1 MGLTDAMGSVLS
13 GGLSAAGSLASGIM
27 SAIQGK
33 KDRKAY
39 ENQQHLNRV
48 FENEQASKAYQ
59 RQVEFWK
66 MQNEY
71 NSPAEQMARLRAA
84 GLNPDL
90 AISGNVQNSA
100 GGLSS
105 VSKGNAPSASYAPP
119 TDFSAFENAA
129 QKAAQTVKT
138 VAESKLTQVETSLQ
152 EKKVIA
158 QEIDNQWNPRLYRNE
173 FMIGKRK
180 YVVLGVNAAQG
191 RQQIKESQ
199 QRVTNMVQECQNL
212 EQVEEQLKLQVGILG
227 ERLAIEKLH
236 SAFES
241 ITFPDKVLGV
251 KLENILKKENIKL
264 TREEWR
270 DLVATRA
277 ARIAGIEAQTYKD
290 KMQGNLSRS
299 QIWLN
304 KTIANGERIENR
316 LKEQGVQLNDYTLSA
331 LPDVELYKS
340 AQTSKLLG
348 TFLTFGLSDSFSAI
362 LKALK

>member
-1 MGLTDAMGSVLS
+1 MALTDAAGAALS
-13 GGLSAAGSLASGIM
+13 GGLSAAGSLATGIM

-33 KDRKAY
+33 KDRESY
-39 ENQQHLNRV
+39 ENQQHLNRI
-48 FENEQASKAYQ
+48 FENEQASKAYE
-59 RQVEFWK
+59 RQVDFWK

-71 NSPAEQMARLRAA
+71 NSPAQQMARLRAA

-100 GGLSS
+100 GSLSS
-105 VSKGNAPSASYAPP
+105 VSKGSAPSASYAPP

-129 QKAAQTVKT
+129 QKAAQTIKT
-138 VAESKLTQVETSLQ
+138 VSESQLVKVETDLA

-158 QEIDNQWNPRLYRNE
+158 QEIENQWNPRLFKNE

-180 YVVLGVNAAQG
+180 YTVLGVNAAQG

-199 QRVTNMVQECQNL
+199 QRVVNMVQECQNL

-227 ERLAIEKLH
+227 EQLAIEKLH
-236 SAFES
+236 YAFES

-251 KLENILKKENIKL
+251 KFDNILKQENIKL

-277 ARIAGIEAQTYKD
+277 ARIAGIEAQTYRD
-290 KMQGNLSRS
+290 NMQGNLSRS

-304 KTIANGERIENR
+304 RTIANGKRIEQKLQQQNI
-316 LKEQGVQLNDYTLSA
+316 ELNEFTLSV
-331 LPDVELYKS
+331 LPNEGWYRTV
-340 AQTSKLLG
+340 QGSKMFG
-348 TFLTFGLSDSFSAI
+348 TMITLGLSDSLSGL
-362 LKALK
+362 LKSLK

>member
-1 MGLTDAMGSVLS
+1 MGLTDAVGTVLS

-27 SAIQGK
+27 SAVQGK
-33 KDRKAY
+33 KDRESY
-39 ENQQHLNRV
+39 EQQQHLNRV

-59 RQVEFWK
+59 RQVDFWK

-71 NSPAEQMARLRAA
+71 NSPAQQLQRLRAA

-90 AISGNVQNSA
+90 AIGGNVQNSA

-105 VSKGNAPSASYAPP
+105 VSKGSAPSASYAPP

-129 QKAAQTVKT
+129 QKAAQTIKT
-138 VAESKLTQVETSLQ
+138 VSESQLVKVETDLA

-158 QEIDNQWNPRLYRNE
+158 QEIENQWNPRLFKNE

-180 YVVLGVNAAQG
+180 YTVLGVNAAQG
-191 RQQIKESQ
+191 RQQIRESQ
-199 QRVTNMVQECQNL
+199 QRVVNMVQECQNL
-212 EQVEEQLKLQVGILG
+212 EQVEEQLKLQVDILG
-227 ERLAIEKLH
+227 EQLAIEKLH
-236 SAFES
+236 YAFES

-251 KLENILKKENIKL
+251 KFDNILKQENIKL

-277 ARIAGIEAQTYKD
+277 ARIAGIEAQTYRD
-290 KMQGNLSRS
+290 NMAGNLSRS

-304 KTIANGERIENR
+304 RTIANGKRIEQKLQQQNID
-316 LKEQGVQLNDYTLSA
+316 LNEFTLSV
-331 LPDVELYKS
+331 LPNEGWYRTV
-340 AQTSKLLG
+340 QGSKMFGTMITLG
-348 TFLTFGLSDSFSAI
+348 ISDSLSGL

>member
-1 MGLTDAMGSVLS
+1 MGLTDAVGTVLS

-27 SAIQGK
+27 SAVQGK
-33 KDRKAY
+33 KDRESY
-39 ENQQHLNRV
+39 EQQQHLNRV

-59 RQVEFWK
+59 RQVDFWK

-71 NSPAEQMARLRAA
+71 NSPAQQLQRLRAA

-90 AISGNVQNSA
+90 AIGGNVQNSA

-105 VSKGNAPSASYAPP
+105 VSKGSAPSASYAPP

-129 QKAAQTVKT
+129 QKAAQTIKT
-138 VAESKLTQVETSLQ
+138 VSESQLVKVETDLA

-158 QEIDNQWNPRLYRNE
+158 QEIENQWNPRLFKNE

-180 YVVLGVNAAQG
+180 YTVLGVNAAQG
-191 RQQIKESQ
+191 RQQIRESQ
-199 QRVTNMVQECQNL
+199 QRVVNMVQECQNL

-227 ERLAIEKLH
+227 EQLAIEKLH
-236 SAFES
+236 YAFES

-251 KLENILKKENIKL
+251 KFDNILKQENIKL

-277 ARIAGIEAQTYKD
+277 ARIAGIEAQTYRD
-290 KMQGNLSRS
+290 NMAGNLSRS

-304 KTIANGERIENR
+304 RTIANGKRIEQKLQQQNID
-316 LKEQGVQLNDYTLSA
+316 LNEFTLSV
-331 LPDVELYKS
+331 LPNEGWYRTV
-340 AQTSKLLG
+340 QGSKMFGTMITLG
-348 TFLTFGLSDSFSAI
+348 ISDSLSGL

>member
-1 MGLTDAMGSVLS
+1 MAITDAVGTVLS

-33 KDRKAY
+33 KDREAY
-39 ENQQHLNRV
+39 ENQQHLNRI
-48 FENEQASKAYQ
+48 FENEQASKAYE
-59 RQVEFWK
+59 RQVDFWK

-71 NSPAEQMARLRAA
+71 NTPAQQMQRLRAA

-90 AISGNVQNSA
+90 AIGGNVQNSA

-105 VSKGNAPSASYAPP
+105 VSKGSAPAASYAPP

-138 VAESKLTQVETSLQ
+138 VAESKLVKSETDLT
-152 EKKVIA
+152 EKKIIA
-158 QEIDNQWNPRLYRNE
+158 QEVENQWNPRLFRNE

-180 YVVLGVNAAQG
+180 YEVLGVNAAQG

-199 QRVTNMVQECQNL
+199 QRVTNMIQECQNL

-227 ERLAIEKLH
+227 EQLAIEKLH
-236 SAFES
+236 YAFES

-251 KLENILKKENIKL
+251 KFDNILKQENIKL

-290 KMQGNLSRS
+290 NMQGNLSRS
-299 QIWLN
+299 QMWLN
-304 KTIANGERIENR
+304 RTIANGKRIEQKLQQQNID
-316 LKEQGVQLNDYTLSA
+316 LNEFTLSV
-331 LPDVELYKS
+331 LPNEGWYRTV
-340 AQTSKLLG
+340 QGSKMFGTMITLG
-348 TFLTFGLSDSFSAI
+348 ISDSLSGL